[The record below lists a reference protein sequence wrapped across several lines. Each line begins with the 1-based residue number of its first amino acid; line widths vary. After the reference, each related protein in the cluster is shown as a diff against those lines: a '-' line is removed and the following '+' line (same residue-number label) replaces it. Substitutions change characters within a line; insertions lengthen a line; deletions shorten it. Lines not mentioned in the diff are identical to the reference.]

1 MLNWNGDIHEFLN
14 VYQKNMTDFQDKINS
29 HLSWLNDDLYLDN
42 DFRLALIIQ
51 KLDTSFSRLLYN
63 QICENTR
70 LINIILKKLASL
82 LNESDYQEYDDLG
95 NLIIVSYEAYLDNKL
110 ELDKDNFNQYYQQ
123 LQAILDKLAK
133 FKHNNVSEQYLK
145 GVRINGSSE

>member
-1 MLNWNGDIHEFLN
+1 MLSWNGDIHEFLS

-51 KLDTSFSRLLYN
+51 KLDASFSRLLYN

-70 LINIILKKLASL
+70 LINIILNKLSGL

-95 NLIIVSYEAYLDNKL
+95 NVVTVSYEAYLDNKL
-110 ELDKDNFNQYYQQ
+110 ELDKDNFNKYYQQ
-123 LQAILDKLAK
+123 LQAILDKIAK
-133 FKHNNVSEQYLK
+133 FKQDNVSEQY
-145 GVRINGSSE
+145 

>member
-1 MLNWNGDIHEFLN
+1 
-14 VYQKNMTDFQDKINS
+14 MTGFQDEVNS

-51 KLDTSFSRLLYN
+51 KLDASFSRLLYN

-82 LNESDYQEYDDLG
+82 VNESDYQGYDDLG
-95 NLIIVSYEAYLDNKL
+95 NLITVSYEAYLNNKL

-123 LQAILDKLAK
+123 LQVILDKLAK
-133 FKHNNVSEQYLK
+133 FKQDNVSEQYLE
-145 GVRINGSSE
+145 GGEN

>member
-1 MLNWNGDIHEFLN
+1 MLSWNGDIHEFLN
-14 VYQKNMTDFQDKINS
+14 VYQKNMTDFQNEVNS

-51 KLDTSFSRLLYN
+51 KLDASFSRLLYN

-82 LNESDYQEYDDLG
+82 VNESDYQGYDDLG
-95 NLIIVSYEAYLDNKL
+95 NLITVSYEAYLNDKL

-123 LQAILDKLAK
+123 LQIILDKLAK
-133 FKHNNVSEQYLK
+133 FKQDNVSEQYLK
-145 GVRINGSSE
+145 GGEN

>member
-51 KLDTSFSRLLYN
+51 KLDASFSRLLYN

-82 LNESDYQEYDDLG
+82 VNESNYQGYDDLG
-95 NLIIVSYEAYLDNKL
+95 NLITVSYEAYLNNKL

-123 LQAILDKLAK
+123 LQVILDKLAK
-133 FKHNNVSEQYLK
+133 FKQDNVSEQYLK
-145 GVRINGSSE
+145 GGEN

>member
-1 MLNWNGDIHEFLN
+1 MLSWNGDIHEFLN
-14 VYQKNMTDFQDKINS
+14 VYQKNMTDFQDKVNS
-29 HLSWLNDDLYLDN
+29 HLSWLNDDLYIEN
-42 DFRLALIIQ
+42 DFRLALIVQ

-82 LNESDYQEYDDLG
+82 VNESDYQGYDDLG
-95 NLIIVSYEAYLDNKL
+95 NLITVSYEAYLNNKL

-123 LQAILDKLAK
+123 LQVILDKLAK
-133 FKHNNVSEQYLK
+133 FKQDNVSEQYLE
-145 GVRINGSSE
+145 GGEN

>member
-14 VYQKNMTDFQDKINS
+14 VYQKNMTDFQDEVNS

-51 KLDTSFSRLLYN
+51 KLDASFSRLLYN

-82 LNESDYQEYDDLG
+82 VNESNYQGYDDLG
-95 NLIIVSYEAYLDNKL
+95 NLITVSYEAYLNNKL

-123 LQAILDKLAK
+123 LQVILDKLAK
-133 FKHNNVSEQYLK
+133 FKQDNVSEQYLK
-145 GVRINGSSE
+145 GGEN

>member
-51 KLDTSFSRLLYN
+51 KLDASFSRLLYN

-82 LNESDYQEYDDLG
+82 VNESDYQGYDDLG
-95 NLIIVSYEAYLDNKL
+95 NLITVSYEAYLNDKL

-123 LQAILDKLAK
+123 LQIILDKLTK
-133 FKHNNVSEQYLK
+133 FKQDNVSEQYLK
-145 GVRINGSSE
+145 GGEN

>member
-1 MLNWNGDIHEFLN
+1 MLSWNGDIHEFLN
-14 VYQKNMTDFQDKINS
+14 VYQKNMTDFQDEDKS

-51 KLDTSFSRLLYN
+51 KLDASFSRLLYN

-82 LNESDYQEYDDLG
+82 VNESNYQGYDDLG
-95 NLIIVSYEAYLDNKL
+95 NLITVSYEAYLNNKL

-123 LQAILDKLAK
+123 LQVILDKLAK
-133 FKHNNVSEQYLK
+133 FKQDNVSEQYLK
-145 GVRINGSSE
+145 GGEN

>member
-1 MLNWNGDIHEFLN
+1 MLSWNGDIHEFLN
-14 VYQKNMTDFQDKINS
+14 VYQKNMTDFQDKVNS
-29 HLSWLNDDLYLDN
+29 HVSWLNDDLYLDN

-51 KLDTSFSRLLYN
+51 KLDASFSRLLYN

-110 ELDKDNFNQYYQQ
+110 ELDKDNFNKYYQQ
-123 LQAILDKLAK
+123 LQVILDKLAK
-133 FKHNNVSEQYLK
+133 FKQDNVSEQYLK
-145 GVRINGSSE
+145 GGEN

>member
-1 MLNWNGDIHEFLN
+1 MLSWNGDIHEFLN
-14 VYQKNMTDFQDKINS
+14 VYQKNMTDFQDEVNS

-42 DFRLALIIQ
+42 DFRLALIVQ
-51 KLDTSFSRLLYN
+51 KLDASFSRLLYN

-82 LNESDYQEYDDLG
+82 VNESDYQEYDDLG
-95 NLIIVSYEAYLDNKL
+95 NLITVSYEAYLNDKL

-123 LQAILDKLAK
+123 LQIILDKLAK
-133 FKHNNVSEQYLK
+133 FKHDNVSEQYLE
-145 GVRINGSSE
+145 GGEN

>member
-1 MLNWNGDIHEFLN
+1 MLSWNGDIHEFLN
-14 VYQKNMTDFQDKINS
+14 VYQKNMTDFQNEVNS

-51 KLDTSFSRLLYN
+51 KLDASFSRLLYN

-70 LINIILKKLASL
+70 LINILLKKLASL
-82 LNESDYQEYDDLG
+82 VNESDYQGYDDLG
-95 NLIIVSYEAYLDNKL
+95 NLITVSYEAYLNNKL

-123 LQAILDKLAK
+123 LQVILDKLAK
-133 FKHNNVSEQYLK
+133 FKQDNVSEQYLK
-145 GVRINGSSE
+145 GGEN

>member
-1 MLNWNGDIHEFLN
+1 MLSWNGDIHEFLS
-14 VYQKNMTDFQDKINS
+14 VYQKNMTDFQDKINN

-51 KLDTSFSRLLYN
+51 KLDASFSRLLYN
-63 QICENTR
+63 QIFENTR
-70 LINIILKKLASL
+70 LINIILKKLTSL

-95 NLIIVSYEAYLDNKL
+95 NLVTVSYEAYLNNKL

-123 LQAILDKLAK
+123 LQIILDKLAK
-133 FKHNNVSEQYLK
+133 FKQDNVSEQYLK
-145 GVRINGSSE
+145 GGEN

>member
-1 MLNWNGDIHEFLN
+1 MLSWNGDIHEFLN

-51 KLDTSFSRLLYN
+51 KLDASFSRLLYN

-110 ELDKDNFNQYYQQ
+110 ELDKDNFNKYYQQ
-123 LQAILDKLAK
+123 LQIILDKLAK
-133 FKHNNVSEQYLK
+133 FEQDNVSEQYLK
-145 GVRINGSSE
+145 GGEN

>member
-1 MLNWNGDIHEFLN
+1 MLSWNGDIHEFLN

-51 KLDTSFSRLLYN
+51 KLDASFSRLLYN

-82 LNESDYQEYDDLG
+82 VNESDYQGYDDLG
-95 NLIIVSYEAYLDNKL
+95 NLITVSYEAYLNNKL

-123 LQAILDKLAK
+123 LQVILDKLVK
-133 FKHNNVSEQYLK
+133 FKQDNVSEQYLK
-145 GVRINGSSE
+145 GGEN

>member
-1 MLNWNGDIHEFLN
+1 MLSWNGDIHEFLN
-14 VYQKNMTDFQDKINS
+14 VYQKNMTDFQDEVNS

-42 DFRLALIIQ
+42 DFRLALIVQ
-51 KLDTSFSRLLYN
+51 KLDASFSRLLYN

-82 LNESDYQEYDDLG
+82 VNESDYQGYDDLG
-95 NLIIVSYEAYLDNKL
+95 NLITVSYEAYLNDKL

-123 LQAILDKLAK
+123 LQIILDKLTK
-133 FKHNNVSEQYLK
+133 FKQDNVSEQYLK
-145 GVRINGSSE
+145 GGEN

>member
-1 MLNWNGDIHEFLN
+1 MLSWNGDIHEFLN
-14 VYQKNMTDFQDKINS
+14 VYQKNMTDFQDKVNS
-29 HLSWLNDDLYLDN
+29 HVSWLNDDLYLDN

-51 KLDTSFSRLLYN
+51 KLDASFSRLLYN

-110 ELDKDNFNQYYQQ
+110 ELDKDNFNKYYQQ
-123 LQAILDKLAK
+123 LPQRQRQAGRCGKPLPL
-133 FKHNNVSEQYLK
+133 
-145 GVRINGSSE
+145 

>member
-1 MLNWNGDIHEFLN
+1 MLSWSGAIHEFLS
-14 VYQKNMTDFQDKINS
+14 VYQKNMTDFQNKINS

-51 KLDTSFSRLLYN
+51 ELDASFSRLLYN
-63 QICENTR
+63 QIRENTR
-70 LINIILKKLASL
+70 LINIILNKLSSL

-95 NLIIVSYEAYLDNKL
+95 NVVTVSYEAYLDNKL

-133 FKHNNVSEQYLK
+133 FKHDNVSEQYLK
-145 GVRINGSSE
+145 GGEN

>member
-1 MLNWNGDIHEFLN
+1 MLSWNGDIHEFLN
-14 VYQKNMTDFQDKINS
+14 VYQKNMTDFQDEVNS

-51 KLDTSFSRLLYN
+51 KLDASFSRLLYN

-82 LNESDYQEYDDLG
+82 VNESNYQGYDDLG
-95 NLIIVSYEAYLDNKL
+95 NLITVSYEAYLNNKL
-110 ELDKDNFNQYYQQ
+110 ELYKDNFNQYYQQ
-123 LQAILDKLAK
+123 LQVILDKLAK
-133 FKHNNVSEQYLK
+133 FKQDNVSEQYLK
-145 GVRINGSSE
+145 GGEN

>member
-1 MLNWNGDIHEFLN
+1 MLSWNGDIHEFLN
-14 VYQKNMTDFQDKINS
+14 VYQKNMTDFQDEVNS

-51 KLDTSFSRLLYN
+51 KLDASFSRLLYN

-70 LINIILKKLASL
+70 LINILLKKLASL
-82 LNESDYQEYDDLG
+82 VNESDYQGYDDLG
-95 NLIIVSYEAYLDNKL
+95 NLITVSYEAYLNDKL

-123 LQAILDKLAK
+123 LQIILDKLTK
-133 FKHNNVSEQYLK
+133 FKQDNVSEQYLK
-145 GVRINGSSE
+145 GGEN

>member
-1 MLNWNGDIHEFLN
+1 MLSWNGNIHEFLS

-51 KLDTSFSRLLYN
+51 KLDASFSRLLYN
-63 QICENTR
+63 QIFENTR
-70 LINIILKKLASL
+70 LINIILKKLTSL

-95 NLIIVSYEAYLDNKL
+95 NLITVSYEAYLNNKL

-123 LQAILDKLAK
+123 LQIILDKLAK
-133 FKHNNVSEQYLK
+133 FKQDNVSEQYLK
-145 GVRINGSSE
+145 GGEN

>member
-1 MLNWNGDIHEFLN
+1 MLSWNGDIHEFLN
-14 VYQKNMTDFQDKINS
+14 VYQKNMTDFQDEVNS

-51 KLDTSFSRLLYN
+51 KLDASFSRLLYN

-82 LNESDYQEYDDLG
+82 VNESDYQGYDDLG
-95 NLIIVSYEAYLDNKL
+95 NLITVSYEAYLNNKL

-123 LQAILDKLAK
+123 LQIILDKLAK
-133 FKHNNVSEQYLK
+133 FKQDNVSEQYLK
-145 GVRINGSSE
+145 GGEN

>member
-1 MLNWNGDIHEFLN
+1 MLSWNGDIHEFLN
-14 VYQKNMTDFQDKINS
+14 VYQKNMTDFQDEVNS

-51 KLDTSFSRLLYN
+51 KLDASFSRLLYN

-95 NLIIVSYEAYLDNKL
+95 NLITVSYEAYLNNKL

-123 LQAILDKLAK
+123 LQVILDKLAK
-133 FKHNNVSEQYLK
+133 FKQDNVSEQYLK
-145 GVRINGSSE
+145 GGEN

>member
-14 VYQKNMTDFQDKINS
+14 VYQKNMTNFQDKINS

-51 KLDTSFSRLLYN
+51 KLDASFSRLLYN

-70 LINIILKKLASL
+70 LINIILNKLSSL

-95 NLIIVSYEAYLDNKL
+95 NVVTVSYEAYLDNKL
-110 ELDKDNFNQYYQQ
+110 ELDKDNFNKYYQQ
-123 LQAILDKLAK
+123 LQIILDKLAK
-133 FKHNNVSEQYLK
+133 FEQDNVSEQYLK
-145 GVRINGSSE
+145 GGEN

>member
-1 MLNWNGDIHEFLN
+1 
-14 VYQKNMTDFQDKINS
+14 MTDFQDEVNS

-51 KLDTSFSRLLYN
+51 KLDASFSRLLYN

-70 LINIILKKLASL
+70 LINILLKKLASL
-82 LNESDYQEYDDLG
+82 VNESDYQGYDDLG
-95 NLIIVSYEAYLDNKL
+95 NLITVSYEAYLNNKL

-123 LQAILDKLAK
+123 LQVILDKLAK
-133 FKHNNVSEQYLK
+133 FKQDNVSEQYLK
-145 GVRINGSSE
+145 GDEN

>member
-1 MLNWNGDIHEFLN
+1 MLSWNGDIHEFLS

-51 KLDTSFSRLLYN
+51 KLDASFSRLLYN

-82 LNESDYQEYDDLG
+82 LNESNYQEYDDLG

-123 LQAILDKLAK
+123 LQIILDKLAK
-133 FKHNNVSEQYLK
+133 FEQDNVSEQYLK
-145 GVRINGSSE
+145 GGEN

>member
-1 MLNWNGDIHEFLN
+1 MLSWSGDIHEFLS
-14 VYQKNMTDFQDKINS
+14 VYQKNMTNFQDKINS

-110 ELDKDNFNQYYQQ
+110 ELDKDNFNKYYQQ
-123 LQAILDKLAK
+123 LQIILDKLAK
-133 FKHNNVSEQYLK
+133 FEQDNVSEQYLK
-145 GVRINGSSE
+145 GGEN

>member
-1 MLNWNGDIHEFLN
+1 MLSWNGDIHEFLN
-14 VYQKNMTDFQDKINS
+14 VYQKNMTDFQDEVNS

-51 KLDTSFSRLLYN
+51 KLDASFSRLLYN

-82 LNESDYQEYDDLG
+82 LNESNYQEYDDLG

-133 FKHNNVSEQYLK
+133 FEQDNVSEQYLK
-145 GVRINGSSE
+145 GGEN

>member
-1 MLNWNGDIHEFLN
+1 MVLSWNGDIHEFLN
-14 VYQKNMTDFQDKINS
+14 VYQKNMTDFQDEVNS

-51 KLDTSFSRLLYN
+51 KLDASFSRLLYN

-82 LNESDYQEYDDLG
+82 VNESNYQGYDDLG
-95 NLIIVSYEAYLDNKL
+95 NLITVSYEAYLNDKL

-123 LQAILDKLAK
+123 LQIILDKLTK
-133 FKHNNVSEQYLK
+133 FKQDNVSEQYLK
-145 GVRINGSSE
+145 GGEN

>member
-1 MLNWNGDIHEFLN
+1 MLSWNGDIHEFLN
-14 VYQKNMTDFQDKINS
+14 VYQKNMTDFQDEVNS

-51 KLDTSFSRLLYN
+51 KLDASFSRLLYN
-63 QICENTR
+63 QICENTG

-82 LNESDYQEYDDLG
+82 VNESDYQGYDDLG
-95 NLIIVSYEAYLDNKL
+95 NLITVSYEAYLNNKL

-123 LQAILDKLAK
+123 LQVILDKLAK
-133 FKHNNVSEQYLK
+133 FKQDNVSEQYLK
-145 GVRINGSSE
+145 GGEN

>member
-1 MLNWNGDIHEFLN
+1 MLSWNGDIHEFLN
-14 VYQKNMTDFQDKINS
+14 VYQKNMTDFQDEVNS

-51 KLDTSFSRLLYN
+51 KLDASFSRLLYN

-82 LNESDYQEYDDLG
+82 VNESNYQGYDDLG
-95 NLIIVSYEAYLDNKL
+95 NLITVSYEAYLNNK
-110 ELDKDNFNQYYQQ
+110 DKDNFNQYYQQ
-123 LQAILDKLAK
+123 LQVILDKLAK
-133 FKHNNVSEQYLK
+133 FKQDNVSEQYLK
-145 GVRINGSSE
+145 GGEN

>member
-1 MLNWNGDIHEFLN
+1 MLSWNGDIYEFLN
-14 VYQKNMTDFQDKINS
+14 VYQKNMTDFQDEVNS

-51 KLDTSFSRLLYN
+51 KLDASFSRLLYN

-82 LNESDYQEYDDLG
+82 VNESDYQGYDDLG
-95 NLIIVSYEAYLDNKL
+95 NLITVSYEAYLNDKL

-123 LQAILDKLAK
+123 LQIILDKLTK
-133 FKHNNVSEQYLK
+133 FKQDNVSEQYLK
-145 GVRINGSSE
+145 GGEN

>member
-1 MLNWNGDIHEFLN
+1 MLSWNGDIHEFLN
-14 VYQKNMTDFQDKINS
+14 VYQKNMTDFQDEVNS
-29 HLSWLNDDLYLDN
+29 HLSWLNDDLYLDS

-51 KLDTSFSRLLYN
+51 KLDASFSRLLYN

-82 LNESDYQEYDDLG
+82 VNESNYQGYDDLG
-95 NLIIVSYEAYLDNKL
+95 NLITVSYEAYLNNKL

-123 LQAILDKLAK
+123 LQVILDKLAK
-133 FKHNNVSEQYLK
+133 FKQDNVSEQYLK
-145 GVRINGSSE
+145 GGEN

>member
-51 KLDTSFSRLLYN
+51 KLDASFSRLLYN

-82 LNESDYQEYDDLG
+82 VNESNYQGYDDLG
-95 NLIIVSYEAYLDNKL
+95 NLITVSYEAYLNNKL

-123 LQAILDKLAK
+123 LQIILDKLTK
-133 FKHNNVSEQYLK
+133 FKQDNVSEQYLK
-145 GVRINGSSE
+145 GGEN

>member
-1 MLNWNGDIHEFLN
+1 MLSWNGDIHEFLN
-14 VYQKNMTDFQDKINS
+14 VYQKNMTDFQDEVNS
-29 HLSWLNDDLYLDN
+29 HLSWLNGDLYLDN

-51 KLDTSFSRLLYN
+51 KLDASFSRLLYN

-82 LNESDYQEYDDLG
+82 VNESNYQGYDDLG
-95 NLIIVSYEAYLDNKL
+95 NLITVSYEAYLNNKL

-123 LQAILDKLAK
+123 LQVILDKLAK
-133 FKHNNVSEQYLK
+133 FKQDNVSEQYLK
-145 GVRINGSSE
+145 GGEN

>member
-1 MLNWNGDIHEFLN
+1 MLSWNGDIHEFLN
-14 VYQKNMTDFQDKINS
+14 VYQKNMTDFQDEVNS

-51 KLDTSFSRLLYN
+51 KLDASFSRLLYN

-70 LINIILKKLASL
+70 VINIILKKLASL
-82 LNESDYQEYDDLG
+82 VNESDYQGYDDLG
-95 NLIIVSYEAYLDNKL
+95 NLITVSYEAYLNDKL

-123 LQAILDKLAK
+123 LQIILDKLTK
-133 FKHNNVSEQYLK
+133 FKQDNVSEQYLK
-145 GVRINGSSE
+145 GGEN

>member
-1 MLNWNGDIHEFLN
+1 MLSWNGDIHEFLS

-51 KLDTSFSRLLYN
+51 KLDASFSRLLYN

-70 LINIILKKLASL
+70 LINIILNKLSSL
-82 LNESDYQEYDDLG
+82 LNESDYQEYDNLG
-95 NLIIVSYEAYLDNKL
+95 NVVTVSYEAYLDDKL
-110 ELDKDNFNQYYQQ
+110 ELDKDNFNRYYQQ
-123 LQAILDKLAK
+123 LQIILDKLVK
-133 FKHNNVSEQYLK
+133 FKHDNVSEQYLK
-145 GVRINGSSE
+145 GGEN